1 MLIKAGVK
9 AAGVKPELLLGLSVA
24 ETIYRKLTGEYLV
37 VTSLTDGKHKAASL
51 HYKGLAA
58 DLRTHDLNTAQRQ
71 EFYLRLRD
79 ALGPDFDVIFEDEG
93 KPNEHIHLEYDPA

>member
-1 MLIKAGVK
+1 MLLKAGVK

-24 ETIYRKLTGEYLV
+24 DTLHRRLTGEELV
-37 VTSLTDGKHKAASL
+37 VTSLTDGKHKATSL

-58 DLRTHDLNTAQRQ
+58 DLRTKDLNTAQKQ
-71 EFYLRLRD
+71 IFYLQLRD

-93 KPNEHIHLEYDPA
+93 KPNEHIHLEFDPA